1 MPNYSKTE
9 YEERAEYLAARPGR
23 LGSATLDDALF
34 TADDDGN
41 KILNPGLL
49 LAKPSATDLWGP
61 YDSTAEDG
69 REVATNNVLILHE
82 YVDVTEGD
90 KEVAVLLE
98 GLVQGAK
105 VVLEDG
111 TAISAALKDALR
123 SRICDVQFAIEST

>member
-9 YEERAEYLAARPGR
+9 YAERAEYLAARPGR

-34 TADDDGN
+34 TADDDEN

-90 KEVAVLLE
+90 KDVAVLLE